1 MRYATRKLELA
12 PNTPRMA
19 ADPQSIASQKNSK
32 HRALNQSTLPHS
44 CLDIQKRQE
53 SRKEEAQSVKI
64 VYEFKRSRPELLHKK
79 VPVLKTLESFHES
92 NRGGALLARPVT
104 VLK

>member
-1 MRYATRKLELA
+1 M
-12 PNTPRMA
+12 
-19 ADPQSIASQKNSK
+19 
-32 HRALNQSTLPHS
+32 
-44 CLDIQKRQE
+44 
-53 SRKEEAQSVKI
+53 KI